1 MFIFDSA
8 MYVYKYCACVF
19 IYVYCLSPS
28 SVYMQLPIL
37 QSPLSHLD
45 SAGSHLHT
53 TILLTLCKPQLVK
66 QNLYYYTHQ
75 LQDTHLPAPQFA
87 PHLCSQSCLYLLQP
101 HTGPVRVLLHLLAHH
116 KQKYN
121 LQVGIVQCKSYVCN
135 TFHDAACVLP
145 LVCVG
150 IVGND
155 GELFTHQHSQCDILW
170 SCVLFWP

>member
-53 TILLTLCKPQLVK
+53 TVLLILYKPQLVK
-66 QNLYYYTHQ
+66 QNLHYCTHQ
-75 LQDTHLPAPQFA
+75 LQDAHLPAPQFA
-87 PHLCSQSCLYLLQP
+87 PHLCSQSGLYLLQP
-101 HTGPVRVLLHLLAHH
+101 HTGPVRVLLPLLAHH
-116 KQKYN
+116 KQEYN
-121 LQVGIVQCKSYVCN
+121 LQVGIVQCILYVCN
-135 TFHDAACVLP
+135 TFSVVP
-145 LVCVG
+145 
-150 IVGND
+150 
-155 GELFTHQHSQCDILW
+155 
-170 SCVLFWP
+170 